1 MIGEMISAGANLVG
15 GFMNR
20 QSAKEANATN
30 ERIAQQNVAL
40 QREFA
45 QSGIQWKVADAKA
58 AGIHPLAAL
67 GAQTTSFS
75 PVSVGATADNSMGT
89 AFSAAGQDLSRAIN
103 ATRSSG
109 EKVDAFQK
117 TVQQLTLQKMGL
129 ENELL
134 ASQVRKTNQ
143 AGVTPPLPS
152 ITDRYLIPG
161 QSGSGLTPSI
171 KDQPLERVTPHPS
184 SPSQEPGALTDTG
197 YARTQTGL
205 APVPSKDV
213 KERIEDN
220 LLQETM
226 WAIRNNLMP
235 SVSPFHQ
242 NPPKVPVPKGYD
254 AWVYNP
260 LRQEYQPMRFPKW
273 MGRFGRYFAY

>member
-1 MIGEMISAGANLVG
+1 MFGEILSAGANIVG
-15 GFMNR
+15 GFLNR
-20 QSAKEANATN
+20 QSQKDANAAN
-30 ERIAQQNVAL
+30 ERIAAQNIAL
-40 QREFA
+40 QKEFA
-45 QSGIQWKVADAKA
+45 QAGIRWKVADAKA

-75 PVSVGATADNSMGT
+75 PVSVGATADTSLGSSIAN
-89 AFSAAGQDLSRAIN
+89 AGQDLSRAIN
-103 ATRSSG
+103 ATRSDG

-117 TVQQLTLQKMGL
+117 TVQALTLNKMGL

-134 ASQVRKTNQ
+134 ASQVRKANQ
-143 AGVTPPLPS
+143 TGPTPPLPS
-152 ITDRYLIPG
+152 AIDRYLIPG
-161 QSGSGLTPSI
+161 QSGSGLVPSI
-171 KDQPLERVTPHPS
+171 KEQPLERVTPHPS

-220 LLQETM
+220 LIQETM
-226 WAIRNNLMP
+226 WALRNNLMP
-235 SVSPFHQ
+235 SVSPWHQ
-242 NPPKVPVPKGYD
+242 NPPQVPVPKGYD

-260 LRQEYQPMRFPKW
+260 LRQEYQPMRRPKW
-273 MGRFGRYFAY
+273 MGRFGKWFHY